1 MKRREQINLGA
12 LLEAAVHTGP
22 VLIRDWSMYDEA
34 EHRTEDH
41 EYDNAT
47 KAFIACCFCQM
58 SNWTVDIIAFLAE
71 HNQLI
76 IECNMPYEERSNDNV

>member
-1 MKRREQINLGA
+1 MKRKEQITLGA
-12 LLEAAVHTGP
+12 LCEAAVHTGP

-41 EYDNAT
+41 EYESAT
-47 KAFIACCFCQM
+47 KAFIACCFSHM

-71 HNQLI
+71 QNQLI
-76 IECNMPYEERSNDNV
+76 IECNMPDEERSKDNV